1 MKCKLFWLILS
12 IGLVFTTPGF
22 AEHNWTKQIAMFKP
36 MVVNV
41 ERSRQIPF
49 GTESKGKNKATGF
62 IVDAER
68 GIIATNQHVTGISPS
83 DVKIHFYNGSV
94 TEAKVLYYDPTH
106 DFGFYKID
114 PSSIQFQLQA
124 VTLGSGRTLKN
135 DNELLLIGNNDA
147 EEYSVKFGYV
157 ANLNVIKDQ
166 PHSSYIHTT
175 FDRAGGSSGSPVWN
189 TKGEVVG
196 IHAKGTDVSS
206 FELPIEYVHEALK
219 QIQDGTSIQRGYIGV
234 DLDLISIGKA
244 IRHYNVPQ
252 MITSDYDRSFIG
264 VPKVMLVESII
275 PNTSAEKLLRPGDII
290 YRLNEQLL
298 RDDLY
303 TFDAILN
310 SHVGQTVEL
319 DIYRHGK
326 LLQVETVVED
336 LEEEKI
342 RRFVRFAGA
351 IFHKITPSLRRM
363 TGFAE
368 NGVYMPYADQGSSFS
383 QLTMIR
389 RNTPHSFTSKAII
402 SEINGQAIN
411 NIDDL
416 AKACQQIKSRQ
427 DTHVVVRDFIP
438 IATSNEKSKIV
449 TINSKYGPLELFELN
464 PQTLDWD
471 KIKLPLAQEKLRT
484 EPN

>member
-1 MKCKLFWLILS
+1 MSSK
-12 IGLVFTTPGF
+12 
-22 AEHNWTKQIAMFKP
+22 
-36 MVVNV
+36 VNHIQV
-41 ERSRQIPF
+41 I
-49 GTESKGKNKATGF
+49 F
-62 IVDAER
+62 I
-68 GIIATNQHVTGISPS
+68 QP
-83 DVKIHFYNGSV
+83 
-94 TEAKVLYYDPTH
+94 
-106 DFGFYKID
+106 
-114 PSSIQFQLQA
+114 
-124 VTLGSGRTLKN
+124 
-135 DNELLLIGNNDA
+135 LIGQ
-147 EEYSVKFGYV
+147 EG
-157 ANLNVIKDQ
+157 
-166 PHSSYIHTT
+166 
-175 FDRAGGSSGSPVWN
+175 SGSPVWN

-196 IHAKGTDVSS
+196 IHSRGTDVSS
-206 FELPIEYVHEALK
+206 FELPIEYVREALK
-219 QIQDGTSIQRGYIGV
+219 QIQDGTSLQRGYIGV

-244 IRHYNVPQ
+244 IRHYNVSG
-252 MITSDYDRSFIG
+252 MITSDYDTSFIG
-264 VPKVMLVESII
+264 IPKVMLVESTI

-310 SHVGQTVEL
+310 SHVGQSVKL

-336 LEEEKI
+336 LEKEKI

-351 IFHKITPSLRRM
+351 VFHKITPPLRGM

-383 QLTMIR
+383 QLTKIR

-402 SEINGQAIN
+402 SEINGQVIHN
-411 NIDDL
+411 LDDL
-416 AKACQQIKSRQ
+416 VKACLQIKSRQ

-464 PQTLDWD
+464 AQTLDWD
-471 KIKLPLAQEKLRT
+471 KIKLPEKLRIK
-484 EPN
+484 PH